1 MGGSGGRRRRKGRGR
16 KRRGGLYLL
25 EPVLLVALRH
35 SAAHGYSLL
44 REIEDFGFVALD
56 PSIVYRVL
64 RQMELDG
71 WVTSSWDRDR
81 TQGPPRRVYMLSQLG
96 EEVLDEW
103 IEELRNVNEKTGRLL
118 ENIELTKMEGG
129 SSDA

>member
-1 MGGSGGRRRRKGRGR
+1 
-16 KRRGGLYLL
+16 
-25 EPVLLVALRH
+25 
-35 SAAHGYSLL
+35 
-44 REIEDFGFVALD
+44 
-56 PSIVYRVL
+56 
-64 RQMELDG
+64 
-71 WVTSSWDRDR
+71 
-81 TQGPPRRVYMLSQLG
+81 MLSQLG